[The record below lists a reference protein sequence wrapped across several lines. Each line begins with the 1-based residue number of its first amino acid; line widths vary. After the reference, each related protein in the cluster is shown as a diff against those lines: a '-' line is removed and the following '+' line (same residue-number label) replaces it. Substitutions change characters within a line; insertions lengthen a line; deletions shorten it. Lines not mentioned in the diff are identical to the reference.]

1 MFQESQESLYQY
13 SEREAIDAL
22 LVIVSTVFI
31 FMMHSGFAMVEVG
44 SVREK
49 NAHNILIKNLY
60 VVCAGVIAFW
70 LIGYGFAFGQ
80 TEHKGK
86 FIGSKSGTFAAS
98 NFDHD
103 TDDHYLAWIFQFAFA
118 GTAAT
123 IVSGSLAERCHLP
136 TFLIFSAIMTAF
148 IYPVVVSW
156 TWGGGWLAKRGFF
169 DFAGSGVVHLVGG
182 SSGLI
187 GAFIIGPRHG
197 KERNPSTRKDV
208 FQDGEFTE
216 LTKKTSNTQSLQ
228 NWIRER
234 ENLPFKPY
242 SVPFM
247 VIGTLILWVSWLF
260 FNGGS
265 AYTMFGPR
273 H

>member
-1 MFQESQESLYQY
+1 
-13 SEREAIDAL
+13 
-22 LVIVSTVFI
+22 VFI

-60 VVCAGVIAFW
+60 VVCAGVVAFW

-80 TEHKGK
+80 TGEKGG
-86 FIGSKSGTFAAS
+86 FIGTHGGLFAAS
-98 NFDHD
+98 NFDHEAS
-103 TDDHYLAWIFQFAFA
+103 DHFLAWIFQFAFA

-136 TFLIFSAIMTAF
+136 TFLFFSALMTGF

-156 TWGGGWLAKRGFF
+156 TWGGGWLSKQGFF

-187 GAFIIGPRHG
+187 GAYIIGPRHG
-197 KERNPSTRKDV
+197 KEKN
-208 FQDGEFTE
+208 
-216 LTKKTSNTQSLQ
+216 
-228 NWIRER
+228 
-234 ENLPFKPY
+234 
-242 SVPFM
+242 
-247 VIGTLILWVSWLF
+247 
-260 FNGGS
+260 
-265 AYTMFGPR
+265 AA
-273 H
+273 